1 MILPKPNRSIYRIKI
16 AQPHQHPDLSIRRQ
30 AALLEV
36 NRNRLAPKRR
46 DPSEDERAIMKQIDV
61 IYTERPF
68 YGTRKI
74 IRELAPHGI
83 EIGRKRCKRLMN
95 LMGIEALVPK
105 PSLSIPNRK
114 HRKYPYLVAKGE
126 ITTPDEAWA
135 ADITYIP
142 MERGQV
148 YLVAIIDWATRAVLS
163 WKLSNTMDTRFCVEA
178 YHEAVKVAGRS
189 PGIMNTDQGSQF
201 TSEEWIH
208 AVESSGARASMDG
221 KGRWM
226 DNVFIERLWRSLK
239 YEELRLWS
247 YTSVAEVKANIAKWM
262 TFYNHQRKHQALDY
276 ETPWSCYRRE
286 SPKPRAP
293 KTKILTKH
301 EKNPPRGTEAKA
313 A

>member
-1 MILPKPNRSIYRIKI
+1 MID
-16 AQPHQHPDLSIRRQ
+16 HQHPDLSIRRQ

-74 IRELAPHGI
+74 IRELAPQGI
-83 EIGRKRCKRLMN
+83 EIGRKRCRRLMN

-142 MERGQV
+142 MERGHV

-201 TSEEWIH
+201 TSAEWIH
-208 AVESSGARASMDG
+208 AVESSGARVSMDG

-226 DNVFIERLWRSLK
+226 DKSCATPGLHRATLAQFEIRRAAPLVLHKRRGSEGKHREVDDLLQPPAEASSTRLRDTLVVLSAGVPQAA
-239 YEELRLWS
+239 S
-247 YTSVAEVKANIAKWM
+247 AEN
-262 TFYNHQRKHQALDY
+262 
-276 ETPWSCYRRE
+276 
-286 SPKPRAP
+286 
-293 KTKILTKH
+293 
-301 EKNPPRGTEAKA
+301 KNTN
-313 A
+313 